1 MSEILITD
9 PYNKSLLQ
17 NRIKGHLKFYLFEFR
32 NFLLEQQQLQEADI
46 LKAEQENYN
55 LIM

>member
-1 MSEILITD
+1 MSEILITY
-9 PYNKSLLQ
+9 PYKKSLLQ
-17 NRIKGHLKFYLFEFR
+17 SRIKGPLKFYLFEFR